1 MTVLNWVGTVLTDV
15 VASLVLLAAGFLIGR
30 YRERK
35 RMQGRP
41 LTEYDFYPYVATP
54 EKFAEFSL
62 KDFRLG
68 VHHFLRNTDRRAARQ
83 LIFIGEQNNVRQ
95 QLSEA
100 DVRSYQRL
108 LAKYHGASVTDDA
121 QEYLENYR
129 NIVRLLGRTFRNMGI
144 EILLHDLSNPT
155 HSVTTIENGEVTGR
169 TVGMGTTTLLVDLM
183 RRVNLKQDKLNYEI
197 TLGGR
202 RFKCTTVPI
211 VRKDFG
217 VVGAICINIDVG
229 YIKDRILPS
238 PERIIEFFQEYCHG
252 DMTLD
257 ENILSKDEYRKA
269 MVGKKHFRDFEVH
282 AA

>member
-1 MTVLNWVGTVLTDV
+1 MTVLNWVGSVLTDV
-15 VASLVLLAAGFLIGR
+15 VASLVLLAAGFLVGR

-35 RMQGRP
+35 RMQGRS

-54 EKFAEFSL
+54 ERFAEFSL

-108 LAKYHGASVTDDA
+108 LAKYQGASVTDDA

-211 VRKDFG
+211 IRKDFG

-238 PERIIEFFQEYCHG
+238 PERITEFFQEYCHG

-257 ENILSKDEYRKA
+257 ENILSKDEYKKA
-269 MVGKKHFRDFEVH
+269 MAGKKHFRDFEVH
-282 AA
+282 A